1 MASRACLRLYC
12 GRKEGMRMT
21 SYRITLHSPMG
32 PRRGVLHLLPGSG
45 QARMDLLGCRSQLAA
60 EQTAPGCCRL
70 TGRLESVMGPIDFA
84 AEVPAEGTFDC
95 VARTGKGDMR
105 LTGERMEGNEE
116 T

>member
-1 MASRACLRLYC
+1 
-12 GRKEGMRMT
+12 
-21 SYRITLHSPMG
+21 MG

-60 EQTAPGCCRL
+60 EQTAPGRCRL

-84 AEVPAEGTFDC
+84 AEVPAEGSFDC